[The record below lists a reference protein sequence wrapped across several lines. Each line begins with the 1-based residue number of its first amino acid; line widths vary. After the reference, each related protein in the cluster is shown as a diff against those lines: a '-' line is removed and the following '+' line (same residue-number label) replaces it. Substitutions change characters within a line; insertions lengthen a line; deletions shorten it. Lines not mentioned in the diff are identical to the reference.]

1 VKSLTNFVFLNKSKW
16 TIMNQNLLNP
26 KKMLALLTFSVGFSS
41 LSTAQ
46 AIIRDTLFFTGG
58 EQNYTIPCG
67 VTSVII
73 DAFGGKGANG
83 TNGGNNSIGGVGG
96 LGGHAQGVLSVTSGQ
111 SLTVVVGGQ
120 ATGVTGGYNGG
131 GFGGNAGT
139 SFGAGGGGGATD
151 IRLGG
156 NTIGDRILV
165 AGGGGGGGTVGCEST
180 NATGGDGGLGGGG
193 NGINGND
200 VNNNGLIAGGGRG
213 AIGMTGGAGGV
224 GCNGFLGT
232 IGQNAV
238 GAFGGDGGIATT
250 CCCSAFPSV
259 PNGGGGGGG
268 FEGGGG
274 GGGGSA
280 GNVGCSTNDKGAGG
294 GGAGGTNYVGS
305 AFTSPITVNGVN
317 NGNGYV
323 VFSYPNP
330 IPNTPE
336 TTGFA
341 TAFCAGTTVSY
352 EITPDP
358 LATDYTWTVT
368 GDLTIVSGQGTDSIT
383 VTGTGNNG
391 TISVLAS
398 NACGS
403 SLTSTPITVSINQ
416 NPVLTIATGDFSVCP
431 GEEVTLEASGADTY
445 VWTGGVENATAFIP
459 TSTQTYTV
467 TGTNTAT
474 GCSAQQSQLV
484 TVNPVPNPTVSSS
497 LPSPFCAGVDVT
509 LNGTPAGGT
518 FAVTSG
524 DANALTGNTFN
535 ASAQGAWVISYT
547 VTNPQGCTGSNTIN
561 LSTNC
566 TVGLSQLDM
575 NTLVNVYPNPTTG
588 QFKITSELN
597 ESGELQLF
605 NQAGQLVYKKSLQNL
620 KENDIDIK
628 NLEPGIYNLQMSSK
642 SKKITVKLN
651 VIR

>member
-1 VKSLTNFVFLNKSKW
+1 
-16 TIMNQNLLNP
+16 MNQNLLNP

-67 VTSVII
+67 VTSVTI

-180 NATGGDGGLGGGG
+180 NATGGNGGLGGGG
-193 NGINGND
+193 NGVNGND
-200 VNNNGLIAGGGRG
+200 VDNNGLIAGGGRG
-213 AIGMTGGAGGV
+213 AIGMTGGAGGI
-224 GCNGFLGT
+224 GCNGFTGT
-232 IGQNAV
+232 PGQNAV
-238 GAFGGDGGIATT
+238 GAFGGDGGIAPT
-250 CCCSAFPSV
+250 CCCFTFPTV

-268 FEGGGG
+268 YDGGGG

-280 GNVGCSTNDKGAGG
+280 GDVGCLTNDKGAGG
-294 GGAGGTNYVGS
+294 GGAGGTNFVS
-305 AFTSPITVNGVN
+305 STFTNPVTISGVN
-317 NGNGYV
+317 DGNGYV
-323 VFSYPNP
+323 VFSYSNP
-330 IPNTPE
+330 IPNIPE
-336 TTGFA
+336 TTSF
-341 TAFCAGTTVSY
+341 TTVLCSGSNLAF
-352 EITPDP
+352 EVTPD
-358 LATDYTWTVT
+358 LNATSYTWTVT

-431 GEEVTLEASGADTY
+431 GEEVTLDASGADTY

-484 TVNPVPNPTVSSS
+484 TVNPVPNPTLSSS
-497 LPSPFCAGVDVT
+497 LPSPFCAGADVT
-509 LNGTPAGGT
+509 LTGNPTGGT

-535 ASAQGAWVISYT
+535 AAGEGTWVISYT

-561 LSTNC
+561 LTTNC
-566 TVGLSQLDM
+566 IVGLSQL
-575 NTLVNVYPNPTTG
+575 NLESVVKVYPNPTTG

-597 ESGELQLF
+597 EPGELQLF
-605 NQAGQLVYKKSLQNL
+605 NQAGQLVYKKSLENL
-620 KENDIDIK
+620 KENNIDIK
-628 NLEPGIYNLQMSSK
+628 NLTPGYYNMQVSST
-642 SKKITVKLN
+642 SKKYLVKLN
-651 VIR
+651 VIK

>member
-1 VKSLTNFVFLNKSKW
+1 MT
-16 TIMNQNLLNP
+16 QNLITP
-26 KKMLALLTFSVGFSS
+26 KKILALLMFSLVISGFSS
-41 LSTAQ
+41 AQ
-46 AIIRDTLFFTGG
+46 VIIRDTLFFTGG

-67 VTSVII
+67 VSMVTI

-83 TNGGNNSIGGVGG
+83 SDGGNNSFGGVGG
-96 LGGHAQGVLSVTSGQ
+96 LGAHAQGVLSVTNGQ
-111 SLTVVVGGQ
+111 SFTVVIGGQ

-151 IRLGG
+151 IRFGG

-180 NATGGDGGLGGGG
+180 NATGGDGGDGGGE
-193 NGINGND
+193 NGGNGND
-200 VNNNGLIAGGGRG
+200 VTGNDLNGNSFTSGGGRG
-213 AIGMTGGAGGV
+213 AVGITGGSGGI
-224 GCNGFLGT
+224 GCNGFLGLP
-232 IGQNAV
+232 GQNAV
-238 GAFGGDGGIATT
+238 VSDGGNGGTAPI
-250 CCCSAFPSV
+250 CCCFDFYSV

-280 GNVGCSTNDKGAGG
+280 GNVGCNTNDKGAGG
-294 GGAGGTNYVGS
+294 GGAGGTNYVGA
-305 AFTSPITVNGVN
+305 AFINPITVNGVN
-317 NGNGYV
+317 NGNGFV
-323 VFSYPNP
+323 VFSYENP
-330 IPNTPE
+330 IPNIPE
-336 TTGFA
+336 TTSFLS
-341 TAFCAGTTVSY
+341 AFCSGTNASF
-352 EITPDP
+352 EISPDP

-368 GDLTIVSGQGTDSIT
+368 GDLSIVSGQGTDSIT

-403 SLTSTPITVSINQ
+403 SLASTPVTVTINQ
-416 NPVLTIATGDFSVCP
+416 NPVLTIATGDFSVCQ
-431 GEEVTLEASGADTY
+431 GESTTLEALGADTY

-467 TGTNTAT
+467 IGTNTAT

-484 TVNPVPNPTVSSS
+484 TVNPVPNPSISSS
-497 LPSPFCAGVDVT
+497 LQSPFCAGVDVT

-524 DANALTGNTFN
+524 DANALTGNMFN
-535 ASAQGAWVISYT
+535 ASAQGTWVISYT
-547 VTNPQGCTGSNTIN
+547 VTNSQGCTGSNTIN

-566 TVGLSQLDM
+566 TVGLSQLNM

-628 NLEPGIYNLQMSSK
+628 NLEPGIYNLQVNYK
-642 SKKITVKLN
+642 SEKSTLKLN
-651 VIR
+651 VIK